1 VRDQGQQGPDLPPTQ
16 HDRQLLKGPGA
27 HEVDARPGALQR
39 ARGAEP
45 TPVEVNAEGGLGAL
59 LLMAP
64 AEELLAHLLVAELGR
79 RASVVVRQLADRV
92 ERALWGLGGQAP

>member
-1 VRDQGQQGPDLPPTQ
+1 
-16 HDRQLLKGPGA
+16 
-27 HEVDARPGALQR
+27 
-39 ARGAEP
+39 
-45 TPVEVNAEGGLGAL
+45 
-59 LLMAP
+59 MAP